1 MDIGSL
7 QLNSVR
13 ELKKF
18 SNRLKEKK
26 INTGSSAYTFIA
38 TWGDNL
44 GFEFLKYKILKF
56 SNILNFVKILFKDFY
71 FAFTTDSIEIIN
83 KFEINKKNKIIF
95 SNASLTDFRSDGSYT
110 DRYFKINSKFYN
122 EYIFIIIYTDKDIP
136 NQIDSNLILLRRKKT
151 FFLKNFFL
159 FIIKSLDFI
168 LLKRQFSF
176 FNYSGASKFGEKL
189 IFSLENNIDFKSITK
204 IFFPYEGI
212 TFQQQLCLFSKNI
225 NPKINIIGYDHSA
238 PHANPLNLL
247 YREGSPDLLFVNGK
261 SQKNYL
267 INYLDW
273 PSEKIKIVPS
283 LRYKNNSKEKFE
295 NTIFFPWKISN
306 SKIVIDSLTNL
317 LENIKTNSLGNLK
330 VKIHPVCADMKKQL
344 RLKKE
349 IEILL
354 AKHESKLNNVNN
366 KTSIF
371 IGSTTSVIVALE
383 KNLNVY
389 HICFDPIFDS
399 YSDKMWPELKVEK
412 ITNNTFKYFLSKK
425 NNFINFGKDEKIF
438 DKYYNVDL

>member
-110 DRYFKINSKFYN
+110 DRYFKINSKLYN

-159 FIIKSLDFI
+159 FIIKSLNFI

-176 FNYSGASKFGEKL
+176 YNYSGASKFGEKL

-238 PHANPLNLL
+238 RTNPLNLL
-247 YREGSPDLLFVNGK
+247 YREGLQTYFLLT
-261 SQKNYL
+261 
-267 INYLDW
+267 
-273 PSEKIKIVPS
+273 E
-283 LRYKNNSKEKFE
+283 
-295 NTIFFPWKISN
+295 
-306 SKIVIDSLTNL
+306 
-317 LENIKTNSLGNLK
+317 K
-330 VKIHPVCADMKKQL
+330 VK
-344 RLKKE
+344 
-349 IEILL
+349 
-354 AKHESKLNNVNN
+354 
-366 KTSIF
+366 
-371 IGSTTSVIVALE
+371 
-383 KNLNVY
+383 
-389 HICFDPIFDS
+389 
-399 YSDKMWPELKVEK
+399 K
-412 ITNNTFKYFLSKK
+412 IT
-425 NNFINFGKDEKIF
+425 
-438 DKYYNVDL
+438 